1 MAVEASETIVPKE
14 YFYFKNLTRLLDIPG
29 VGHTNCV
36 VLGDHCPLGSQTDE
50 LDSVPGQL

>member
-1 MAVEASETIVPKE
+1 MPLYVKL
-14 YFYFKNLTRLLDIPG
+14 LTRLPDIPG
-29 VGHTNCV
+29 VGQVNSV